1 MPSPCDNEVRAVTHP
16 DRPTW
21 AAGHYESTIRFQ
33 KKENATAS
41 APPLYYGPVQ
51 RPSLYPRSPRGWQR
65 VQRNSYGAQNVAWC
79 IPAKPGIFLA
89 VRLDDRARKLE
100 GERIELRRHARENF
114 HLYAEWYGDP
124 EIWHLTSW
132 APSPL
137 GRSAVEKLFE
147 DRELSKLDDS
157 FAIHIRGEDEPIGV
171 ISLMNKSEANESAEL
186 SVIVGHQNDRHRGYG
201 TEAIERLLEY
211 AFEELGLNRIGLSV
225 FDFNEEAIS
234 AYEKLGF
241 VVEGRFRQAIKRSS
255 GFHDAILMSILKSE
269 WEPRS

>member
-1 MPSPCDNEVRAVTHP
+1 V
-16 DRPTW
+16 
-21 AAGHYESTIRFQ
+21 
-33 KKENATAS
+33 
-41 APPLYYGPVQ
+41 
-51 RPSLYPRSPRGWQR
+51 
-65 VQRNSYGAQNVAWC
+65 
-79 IPAKPGIFLA
+79 A

-100 GERIELRRHARENF
+100 GERIELRRHARENY

-137 GRSAVEKLFE
+137 SRSAVERLFE
-147 DRELSKLDDS
+147 DRERSITDDS

-171 ISLMNKSEANESAEL
+171 ISLMNKSEANESADL
-186 SVIVGHQNDRHRGYG
+186 SVIVGHQDDRHQGYG
-201 TEAIERLLEY
+201 TEAIDRLLRY

-241 VVEGRFRQAIKRSS
+241 VEEGCIRQAIKRYS

-269 WEPRS
+269 WKPSL